1 MIQKA
6 NGRIQNG
13 RINNDT
19 KILPTKYLC
28 LWIAVFGILKCPDP
42 ENSLINLAPEII
54 SLITSL
60 VLIKFSKFFFMC
72 GKSILLNEVMEIV
85 T

>member
-28 LWIAVFGILKCPDP
+28 LLVKNTCSKRFNKNSKNKELIVLK
-42 ENSLINLAPEII
+42 IG
-54 SLITSL
+54 
-60 VLIKFSKFFFMC
+60 SKEHFLSS
-72 GKSILLNEVMEIV
+72 KPLLLQNKIQRRGDCFDRKQL
-85 T
+85 